1 MTLWLDYRRITLGW
15 EDPLEKAVATHFSI
29 LAWRI
34 PWIDCKAITF
44 RLKVTKRL
52 MGHFKF
58 SRGHILKKERGN
70 GCYILISPI
79 DPQDYHVRV

>member
-1 MTLWLDYRRITLGW
+1 MGW
-15 EDPLEKAVATHFSI
+15 VGGREAQERGDAVSLQLTRVVVGQKSTQH
-29 LAWRI
+29 
-34 PWIDCKAITF
+34 CKAITF